1 MSNQPP
7 ADGRKTSARVNVRAR
22 LDRLRASRQRSS
34 MFGVPELIGLASAL
48 VLVLAAVFSYIYFL
62 VPQRMRLEKAKT
74 DLVKI
79 EEQLRAATEG
89 VNRNANTQATV
100 NEILQSLQDFE
111 ARHLTV
117 RSQGSTAV
125 IEELNRLIRRNS
137 LRITTGISF
146 TQLEETVAGEGARPR
161 APVTPGTARAV
172 QSIFPGIGITLT
184 VEGGYANLRRFIKDV
199 EADRQFIVINAV
211 ELEGVTDSNSSRS
224 APAPIAVNPE
234 GGASSATTPVT
245 PMAGGTRLVSLR
257 LDLATYFRRANATA
271 AQSPLSPVEDA
282 R

>member
-1 MSNQPP
+1 MSHEPT
-7 ADGRKTSARVNVRAR
+7 AEVRKTGGRINARAR
-22 LDRLRASRQRSS
+22 LDKLRASRQPSS
-34 MFGVPELIGLASAL
+34 MLGVPELIGLAASL
-48 VLVLAAVFSYIYFL
+48 VLVLAAVFSYLYFL

-74 DLVKI
+74 DLVKL
-79 EEQLRAATEG
+79 EEQLRTATEG

-100 NEILQSLQDFE
+100 DEILQSLQDFE
-111 ARHLTV
+111 SRHLTL

-146 TQLEETVAGEGARPR
+146 TQLEEITAEGTQPR
-161 APVTPGTARAV
+161 APITPGTARAV
-172 QSIFPGIGITLT
+172 QSIFPGIGITMT

-199 EADRQFIVINAV
+199 EADRQFIVVNAV
-211 ELEGVTDSNSSRS
+211 ELEGVTDSNASRF
-224 APAPIAVNPE
+224 APPPSVTDPE
-234 GGASSATTPVT
+234 TGASSAANPASPT
-245 PMAGGTRLVSLR
+245 AGGAKLVSLR

-271 AQSPLSPVEDA
+271 PQSPLSPSEDA